1 MYDVWLSIS
10 GEDGTVGWS
19 YLGRFA
25 SDQVVSLSKMFFGRD
40 KGYLYFAEV
49 ATGPWAGL

>member
-10 GEDGTVGWS
+10 AGGGAISWS

-25 SDQVVSLSKMFFGRD
+25 SDQVVSLSKMFFGRE

-49 ATGPWAGL
+49 PTGPWAGL